1 MTISQES
8 NIALMQV
15 CTTQRLWNAQD
26 IFDKVAMG
34 LPCCKAVQKKVNIGT
49 VRMQSQLLTS
59 SMKADARLMQKEE
72 MYKTQELMVKVSN
85 IKLY

>member
-1 MTISQES
+1 MLQSS
-8 NIALMQV
+8 A
-15 CTTQRLWNAQD
+15 
-26 IFDKVAMG
+26 
-34 LPCCKAVQKKVNIGT
+34 KKVNIGT